1 MKSEEFMSLLENV
14 RTPEKRY
21 SVKKQIAVTTG
32 ILLIGILLGTFS
44 KFLDYRQAELPS
56 FIRWVDSVLDL
67 HNFLGVFAPW
77 IIIAVYI
84 SVKSDTPLRAGINV
98 FTFFVGMVTSY
109 YLYSK
114 FVAGFFPR
122 SYAMIWGALNLI
134 SPVLAFICW
143 YAKGKGWVSLIISSG
158 ILAFIIN
165 CTLSYGMWYVDI
177 PSLLHLVMLI
187 LGIVILRRSIKET
200 VCIIGISVPFA
211 IILKMIIPFWI

>member
-1 MKSEEFMSLLENV
+1 MSLLENV

-56 FIRWVDSVLDL
+56 FIRAVDSILDL

-98 FTFFVGMVTSY
+98 FIFFAGMVTSY
-109 YLYSK
+109 YLYSN

-122 SYAMIWGALNLI
+122 SYAIIWGALSLI
-134 SPVLAFICW
+134 SPALAFICW
-143 YAKGKGWVSLIISSG
+143 YAKGNGWISLIISSG

-165 CTLSYGMWYVDI
+165 STLSYGMWYVDI

>member
-1 MKSEEFMSLLENV
+1 MSFLKNV

-21 SVKKQIAVTTG
+21 PVKKQIAITVG
-32 ILLIGILLGTFS
+32 VLLIGILLGTFS

-56 FIRWVDSVLDL
+56 FLMSVDQALNL

-98 FTFFVGMVTSY
+98 FIFFAGMVTSY
-109 YLYSK
+109 YLYSN

-122 SYAMIWGALNLI
+122 SYAMTWGALSLI
-134 SPVLAFICW
+134 SPILAFICW

-165 CTLSYGMWYVDI
+165 STLSYGMWYVDI

>member
-1 MKSEEFMSLLENV
+1 M
-14 RTPEKRY
+14 
-21 SVKKQIAVTTG
+21 
-32 ILLIGILLGTFS
+32 IGIFFGTFS

-56 FIRWVDSVLDL
+56 FLMSVDQALNL

-77 IIIAVYI
+77 LIMAVYI

-98 FTFFVGMVTSY
+98 FVFFVGMVTSY
-109 YLYSK
+109 YLYSN
-114 FVAGFFPR
+114 FIAGFFPQ
-122 SYAMIWGALNLI
+122 SYAMIWGVLSLI

-143 YAKGKGWVSLIISSG
+143 YAKGKGWISLIISAV

-165 CTLSYGMWYVDI
+165 STLSYGMWYVDI

-187 LGIVILRRSIKET
+187 LGIVILRKSIKET
-200 VCIIGISVPFA
+200 VCIIGFSILFA